1 MLDWKRII
9 DQNVGTKTTKLMKDK
24 VWVNLDGLRLHNSFY
39 DMTPKIQ
46 VTEEIYGYIELNKF
60 FKIIIQNTP
69 LTSENTTQKLN
80 KKFSSHI
87 ADKGVS
93 EYIKYAY
100 NSKNSKIKRQN
111 LK

>member
-1 MLDWKRII
+1 MAIL
-9 DQNVGTKTTKLMKDK
+9 
-24 VWVNLDGLRLHNSFY
+24 NL
-39 DMTPKIQ
+39 
-46 VTEEIYGYIELNKF
+46 TEY

-80 KKFSSHI
+80 KKFASHI